1 MMKTHRLSRITGAVV
16 LALGLSTS
24 AFADTASS
32 IRGSIVGPAGNAAAN
47 TKLTVIHEPTGTSRT
62 VTTNSSGAYIV
73 KGLRVGGPY
82 KVIIDSDVFQDA
94 ELDNVYLSLGETRRL
109 DQQLQQDKIESIT
122 VTGSRNFFNS
132 NANNSYFGSEEIGKT
147 PSLNRDLKD
156 VIRNNPL
163 VVIQPGDD
171 SAMTI
176 AGSNPRFNSISIDG
190 IPLNDDF
197 GLNNNGYPTQRNPFP
212 LDALDQVSVDVAP
225 THARSGGFTGGS
237 VDAVFKSGS
246 NEFHGD
252 LFFEKTNDSLAG
264 TPVDSRAK
272 AKARAEGDFSE
283 DGKRPID
290 FEEENY
296 GFTVGGPL
304 IEDKLFFFAAY
315 EKYQSPQVIEYGAGG
330 SGIGSNETNVTTAE
344 VDTVKE
350 IANRVYGV
358 ADIGEFDSQPQLED
372 EKYIVKLDWNINDEH
387 RANFVYMFN
396 EGNNTRNTS
405 SNSRELRL
413 DTHWYNKF
421 EELNNYSAKLYSDWT
436 DEFSTEISV
445 TQKSV
450 KTGQV
455 SLKQGLGLGDVTIS
469 NIDTDND
476 GASGSIAFGSDAFR
490 HSNSLDNDLLILK
503 FDGSYLLDEHELD
516 FGIDYQVLDVENQFL
531 PNSRGTVSFN
541 SLEDFENRQ
550 VSRYTYENGV
560 GNDPLAVAAAFQ
572 RTDLALYV
580 NDTWDATDELTL
592 SFGLRYERLS
602 SDDSPRFNPGV
613 YDRTGYDNTFN
624 LDGVDILL
632 PRFGFTYTVSDDV
645 TLRGSIG
652 RYAGGNPNVWISN
665 SYSNDG
671 ISKLGVSGRNF
682 TAESD
687 ILTTPPQGAIDAV
700 NSGTGNST
708 SNLIDPNF
716 EIPSQ
721 WTYMLNTDVNIDIPM
736 LGGDFAWT
744 TTAIYTEKENSAE
757 WVNAAL
763 LQPGDV
769 VGSTSDGALPF
780 YDTRELE
787 IMLTN
792 ADKDGRSIILSTGL
806 SKNWDNG
813 VKFNASYTYQDV
825 TEGNPGGS
833 STARSN
839 YRFGH
844 FSDHQETQVGTS
856 SYETKHRIVA
866 SLGYDAEFFE
876 GYETSFNLFFERKSG
891 SAYSH
896 LADLSNLQGGRFFDQ
911 DLIQPSGFGS
921 TFGGNYLVYVP
932 TANDPN
938 VRYADGTTEADTLAY
953 FEELGLSGFAGGLVK
968 RGAANSP
975 WVNSLD
981 LFVSQEIPG
990 FSKDHKGE
998 IYFVVNNLLNIIDSS
1013 KSKTYRQNFGTSEVI
1028 QMDIDATTGQYIYGN
1043 PVEDGYDFE
1052 AKESTYRIKIGVKYS
1067 F

>member
-1 MMKTHRLSRITGAVV
+1 MMKNHRLSNIAGAVV
-16 LALGLSTS
+16 IALGLSAS
-24 AFADTASS
+24 AMAADTASS
-32 IRGSIVGPAGNAAAN
+32 IRGSIVGPQGNAAQN
-47 TKLTVIHEPTGTSRT
+47 TVLTIIHEPTGTRRT
-62 VTTNSSGAYIV
+62 VTTNESGAFYV

-82 KVIIDSDVFQDA
+82 KVVIDSEKFKDA
-94 ELDNVYLSLGETRRL
+94 ELSDIYLSLGETKRL
-109 DQQLQQDKIESIT
+109 DQQLHSENVETIT

-132 NANNSYFGSEEIGKT
+132 NANDSYFGADEIGKT

-156 VIRNNPL
+156 VVRNNPL

-212 LDALDQVSVDVAP
+212 LDALDQVTVEVAP
-225 THARSGGFTGGS
+225 THAKSGGFTGGA
-237 VDAVFKSGS
+237 VDAVFKSGT
-246 NEFHGD
+246 NEVEGS
-252 LFFEKTNDSLAG
+252 FFYERTSDSLAG
-264 TPVDSRAK
+264 TPVDSRAV
-272 AKARAEGDFSE
+272 AKARAEGDLSE
-283 DGKRPID
+283 DGKRPIA

-296 GFTVGGPL
+296 GFTLGAPL
-304 IEDKLFFFAAY
+304 IEDKLFFFGAY
-315 EKYQSPQVIEYGAGG
+315 EKFESPQVIEFGAGG
-330 SGIGSNETNVTTAE
+330 SGVGSNGTLVTADD
-344 VDTVKE
+344 VAQVKE
-350 IANRVYGV
+350 IASRVYGV
-358 ADIGEFDSQPQLED
+358 SDIGEFDSQPQLAD
-372 EKYIVKLDWNINDEH
+372 EKYVIKLDWNISEEH
-387 RANFVYMFN
+387 RANFVYMYN
-396 EGNNTRNTS
+396 EGNNTRNMTTS
-405 SNSRELRL
+405 SRELRL

-445 TQKSV
+445 TKKDV

-455 SLKQGLGLGDVTIS
+455 SLKKDLGLGDVTIR
-469 NIDTDND
+469 NIGDDR
-476 GASGSIAFGSDAFR
+476 GSLAFGSDAFR
-490 HSNSLDNDLLILK
+490 HSNSLDNDLLIVK
-503 FDGSYLLDEHELD
+503 FDASYLFDEHVVD
-516 FGIDYQVLDVENQFL
+516 FGIDYQILEVENQFL
-531 PNSRGTVSFN
+531 PNSRGTVEFN
-541 SLEDFENRQ
+541 SIEDFENRQ

-560 GNDPLAVAAAFQ
+560 GNDPLAVAAAFE
-572 RTDLALYV
+572 RKDLKLYI
-580 NDTWDATDELTL
+580 NDTWDATDDLTL

-613 YDRTGYDNTFN
+613 YERTGYDNTFN

-632 PRFGFTYTVSDDV
+632 PRFGFTYTVNDDV
-645 TLRGSIG
+645 TLRGSVG

-682 TAESD
+682 TAEGN
-687 ILTTPPQGAIDAV
+687 ILTTPPQEAIDAV

-716 EIPSQ
+716 DIPSQ
-721 WTYMLNTDVNIDIPM
+721 WTYMLNTDVNLDLPM
-736 LGGDFAWT
+736 LGGDYAWT

-763 LQPGDV
+763 LQEGDV
-769 VGSTSDGALPF
+769 VGSTIDGALPF

-792 ADKDGRSIILSTGL
+792 ADKDGRSVILSTGL
-806 SKNWDNG
+806 SKNFDNG
-813 VKFNASYTYQDV
+813 VNFNASYTYQDI

-856 SYETKHRIVA
+856 SYETKHRLVM
-866 SLGYDAEFFE
+866 SLGYDTEFYE

-891 SAYSH
+891 SPYSH
-896 LADLSNLQGGRFFDQ
+896 LVDLNNLQGGRFFDQ

-921 TFGGNYLVYVP
+921 TFGGNYLAYVP

-938 VRYADGTTEADTLAY
+938 VRYEGITEAEVLAH
-953 FEELGLSGFAGGLVK
+953 FDSLGLSGSAGKLVD
-968 RGAANSP
+968 RGAGNAP
-975 WVNSLD
+975 WTNSLD

-990 FSKDHKGE
+990 FSEGHKGE
-998 IYFVVNNLLNIIDSS
+998 IYFVVNNLLNLIDSS
-1013 KSKTYRQNFGTSEVI
+1013 QGKVYRQDFGTREI
-1028 QMDIDATTGQYIYGN
+1028 IEMDIDQDTGQYIYGN
-1043 PVEDGYDFE
+1043 IVEDDLRFE
-1052 AKESTYRIKIGVKYS
+1052 SKQSTYRIKIGVKYT

>member
-24 AFADTASS
+24 AFADTSSS
-32 IRGSIVGPAGNAAAN
+32 IRGSIVGPQGNAAAN
-47 TKLTVIHEPTGTSRT
+47 TTLTIIHEPTGTKRT
-62 VTTNSSGAYIV
+62 VTTNDSGAFFA

-82 KVIIDSDVFQDA
+82 KVIIDSDVFIDA
-94 ELDNVYLSLGETRRL
+94 EIADVYLSLGETKRI
-109 DQQLQQDKIESIT
+109 DQQLQSENVETIT

-132 NANNSYFGSEEIGKT
+132 NANDSYFGSEEIGKT

-156 VIRNNPL
+156 VVRNNPL

-212 LDALDQVSVDVAP
+212 LDALDQVTVNVAP
-225 THARSGGFTGGS
+225 THAKSGGFTGGA
-237 VDAVFKSGS
+237 VDAVFKSGT
-246 NEFHGD
+246 NEIEGD
-252 LFFEKTNDSLAG
+252 LFFERTSDSLAG
-264 TPVDSRAK
+264 TPVDNG
-272 AKARAEGDFSE
+272 E
-283 DGKRPID
+283 KRPID
-290 FEEENY
+290 FAEENY
-296 GFTVGGPL
+296 GFTLGAPL
-304 IEDKLFFFAAY
+304 IEDKLFFFGAY
-315 EKYQSPQVIEYGAGG
+315 EKYESPQVIEFGAGN
-330 SGIGSNETNVTTAE
+330 SGIGSNETSVTSAD
-344 VDTVKE
+344 VDQVKE
-350 IANRVYGV
+350 IANRIYGV
-358 ADIGEFDSQPQLED
+358 SEIGEFDSQPLLED
-372 EKYIVKLDWNINDEH
+372 EKYIIKLDWNISDEH
-387 RANFVYMFN
+387 RANFVYMHN
-396 EGNNTRNTS
+396 EGNNTRNMT

-421 EELNNYSAKLYSDWT
+421 EILDNYSAKLYSDWT
-436 DEFSTEISV
+436 DEFSTEFSV
-445 TQKSV
+445 TKKTV
-450 KTGQV
+450 ETGQV
-455 SLKQGLGLGDVTIS
+455 SLKKDLGLGDVTIR
-469 NIDTDND
+469 NI
-476 GASGSIAFGSDAFR
+476 GGGSLAFGSDAFR
-490 HSNSLDNDLLILK
+490 HSNSLDNDLVIVKL
-503 FDGSYLLDEHELD
+503 DASYLYEDHVID
-516 FGIDYQVLDVENQFL
+516 FGIDYQVLSVENQFL
-531 PNSRGTVSFN
+531 PNSRGTVEFN
-541 SLEDFENRQ
+541 SIEDFEDRN

-560 GNDPLAVAAAFQ
+560 GNDPLAVAASFE
-572 RTDLALYV
+572 RKDLKLYI
-580 NDTWDATDELTL
+580 NDTWDATDNLTL
-592 SFGLRYERLS
+592 SLGLRYERLA

-632 PRFGFTYTVSDDV
+632 PRFGFTYTMADDI

-671 ISKLGVSGRNF
+671 ISKVGVSGRNF
-682 TAESD
+682 LAEGN

-700 NSGTGNST
+700 NNGTGNST

-716 EIPSQ
+716 DIPSQ
-721 WTYMLNTDVNIDIPM
+721 WTYMLNTDVNLDIPM
-736 LGGDFAWT
+736 LGGDYAWT
-744 TTAIYTEKENSAE
+744 TTAIYTKKENSAE

-763 LQPGDV
+763 LQEGDV
-769 VGSTSDGALPF
+769 VGSTLDGALPF

-792 ADKDGRSIILSTGL
+792 AKEDGRSIILSTGL
-806 SKNWDNG
+806 SKNFDNG
-813 VKFNASYTYQDV
+813 VRFNASYTYQDI

-856 SYETKHRIVA
+856 SYETKHRLVM
-866 SLGYDAEFFE
+866 SLGYDTEMFE
-876 GYETSFNLFFERKSG
+876 GYETSVNLFFERKSG
-891 SAYSH
+891 SPYSH
-896 LADLSNLQGGRFFDQ
+896 LVDLNNLQGGRFFDQ

-921 TFGGNYLVYVP
+921 TFGGNYLAYVP

-938 VRYADGTTEADTLAY
+938 VRYEGVNEAEVLAY
-953 FEELGLSGFAGGLVK
+953 FDSLGLSGSAGGLVE
-968 RGAANSP
+968 RGAGNSP
-975 WVNSLD
+975 WTNSLD

-990 FSKDHKGE
+990 FMDGHKGE
-998 IYFVVNNLLNIIDSS
+998 LYFVFNNLLSFLDSS
-1013 KSKTYRQNFGTSEVI
+1013 SGKVYRQDFGTREI
-1028 QMDIDATTGQYIYGN
+1028 IEMDIDADTGQYIYGDF
-1043 PVEDGYDFE
+1043 VQDDFSFE
-1052 AKESTYRIKIGVKYS
+1052 AKQSTYRIKIGVKYT